1 MALVNL
7 NGILGDA
14 RKGKYA
20 IPAFDVSSYEM
31 ARAVVDVAEELETP
45 VILMGLK
52 PDLTDDAFESM
63 SVIMQTIARK
73 ANVDVCIHLDH
84 ANEFDLI
91 KKAIGQGYSSVMID
105 ASQKPLEENIR
116 LTKQVTDYAHMYG
129 VSVEAELGHVGDGI
143 VGKSESAVQG
153 DDTAGHASTLTKVED
168 MERFIAETN
177 VDALAVAIG
186 TSHGVYKGTPKL
198 DLDLMDEL
206 NRHSSIPL
214 VMHGGSGTPEKDLL
228 RSIELGMCKINIFSD
243 ILNGYYSG
251 MKEFLNETDNLSIW
265 PSVGNQRAIEYM
277 KKVIREKYELFGAV
291 NKNRK

>member
-14 RKGKYA
+14 RRGKYA
-20 IPAFDVSSYEM
+20 VPAFDVSSYEM
-31 ARAVVDVAEELETP
+31 ARAVVDVAEEVGSP

-52 PDLTDDAFESM
+52 PDLTEEAFDLM
-63 SVIMQTIARK
+63 SLIMQTIARK
-73 ANVDVCIHLDH
+73 AEVDVCIHLDH

-91 KKAIGQGYSSVMID
+91 KKAIAQGYSSVMID

-116 LTKQVTDYAHMYG
+116 ITREITNYAHMYG

-143 VGKSESAVQG
+143 VGNSENAAKENG
-153 DDTAGHASTLTKVED
+153 GHESTLTKPED

-198 DLDLMDEL
+198 DLQLMDEL
-206 NRHSSIPL
+206 NRRSKVPL
-214 VMHGGSGTPEKDLL
+214 VMHGGSGTPEKDLVK
-228 RSIELGMCKINIFSD
+228 SIELGMCKINIFSD

-251 MKEFLNETDNLSIW
+251 MKEFLNSTENLSIW
-265 PSVGNQRAIEYM
+265 PSAGNKKALESM
-277 KKVIREKYELFGAV
+277 KNVILEKYKLFGAMD
-291 NKNRK
+291 KGRK

>member
-1 MALVNL
+1 MAIVNL

-20 IPAFDVSSYEM
+20 VPAFDVSSYEM
-31 ARAVVDVAEELETP
+31 ARAVVDVAEEMRTP

-52 PDLTDDAFESM
+52 PDLTEEAFDLM
-63 SVIMQTIARK
+63 SFTMQTIARK

-91 KKAIGQGYSSVMID
+91 KKAIAQGYSSVMID

-116 LTKQVTDYAHMYG
+116 ITREITDYAHMFG

-143 VGKSESAVQG
+143 VGNSENAAEENG
-153 DDTAGHASTLTKVED
+153 GHESTLTKPED

-186 TSHGVYKGTPKL
+186 TAHGVYKGTPKL
-198 DLDLMDEL
+198 DLRLMEEL
-206 NRHSSIPL
+206 NRRSKVPL
-214 VMHGGSGTPEKDLL
+214 VMHGGSGTPQEDLVK
-228 RSIELGMCKINIFSD
+228 SIELGMCKINIFSD

-251 MKEFLNETDNLSIW
+251 MKEFLNSTENLSVW
-265 PSVGNQRAIEYM
+265 PSAGNKRALENM
-277 KKVIREKYELFGAV
+277 KKVIREKYELFGAID
-291 NKNRK
+291 KGRK

>member
-7 NGILGDA
+7 NGILEDA

-20 IPAFDVSSYEM
+20 VPAFDVSSYEM

-52 PDLTDDAFESM
+52 PDLTEEAFDMM
-63 SVIMQTIARK
+63 SLIMQTVARK
-73 ANVDVCIHLDH
+73 AKVDVCIHLDH
-84 ANEFDLI
+84 AKEFALI
-91 KKAIGQGYSSVMID
+91 KKAIAQGYSSVMID

-116 LTKQVTDYAHMYG
+116 ITKEITDYAHMYG

-143 VGKSESAVQG
+143 VGNSEHAAEENG
-153 DDTAGHASTLTKVED
+153 GHESTLTKPED

-186 TSHGVYKGTPKL
+186 TAHGVYKGTPKL
-198 DLDLMDEL
+198 DLKLMAEL
-206 NRHSSIPL
+206 NRRSSVPL
-214 VMHGGSGTPEKDLL
+214 VMHGGSGTPEKDLV

-251 MKEFLNETDNLSIW
+251 MKKFLNETENLSVW
-265 PSVGNQRAIEYM
+265 PSAGNQRAVENM
-277 KKVIREKYELFGAV
+277 KKVIREKYKLFGAV
-291 NKNRK
+291 NRGRK

>member
-14 RKGKYA
+14 RRGKYA
-20 IPAFDVSSYEM
+20 VPAFDVSSYEM
-31 ARAVVDVAEELETP
+31 ARAVVDVAEEVGSP

-52 PDLTDDAFESM
+52 PDLTEEAFDLM
-63 SVIMQTIARK
+63 SLIMQTIARK
-73 ANVDVCIHLDH
+73 AEVDVCIHLDH

-91 KKAIGQGYSSVMID
+91 KKAIAQGYSSVMID

-116 LTKQVTDYAHMYG
+116 ITREITNYAHMYG

-143 VGKSESAVQG
+143 VGNSENAAKENG
-153 DDTAGHASTLTKVED
+153 GHESTLTKPED

-198 DLDLMDEL
+198 DLQLMDEL
-206 NRHSSIPL
+206 NRRSKVPL
-214 VMHGGSGTPEKDLL
+214 VMHGGSGTPEKDLVK
-228 RSIELGMCKINIFSD
+228 SIELGMCK
-243 ILNGYYSG
+243 
-251 MKEFLNETDNLSIW
+251 
-265 PSVGNQRAIEYM
+265 A
-277 KKVIREKYELFGAV
+277 A
-291 NKNRK
+291 

>member
-7 NGILGDA
+7 NGILKKA
-14 RKGKYA
+14 REDGYA

-31 ARAVVDVAEELETP
+31 ARAVVDVAEEINAP

-73 ANVDVCIHLDH
+73 AGVDVCIHLDH
-84 ANEFDLI
+84 AGEFELI
-91 KKAIGQGYSSVMID
+91 KKAILQGYSSVMID
-105 ASQKPLEENIR
+105 ASLKSLEENIR
-116 LTKQVTDYAHMYG
+116 ITKEAAEYAHMYG

-143 VGKSESAVQG
+143 VCNLESRVQGKESNGHESA
-153 DDTAGHASTLTKVED
+153 LTRVED
-168 MERFIAETN
+168 MERFLTETN

-186 TSHGVYKGTPKL
+186 TSHGVYRGIPKL
-198 DLDLMDEL
+198 DLKLMNEL
-206 NRHSSIPL
+206 NRHSSVPL

-228 RSIELGMCKINIFSD
+228 KSIELGMCKINIFSD
-243 ILNGYYSG
+243 ILYGYYKG
-251 MKEFLNETDNLSIW
+251 MKEFLNETDHLSMW
-265 PSVGNQRAIEYM
+265 PSVGNKRAVDYM

-291 NKNRK
+291 NRNR